1 MGYSLNLAVQ
11 DTCRSIQVM
20 SAAFDVVLELSKI
33 FKYSTKKKAMLLN
46 LKHELAPGNPG
57 IKPLLSH
64 TMDCERAESFWS
76 VIINY
81 NVIMTVPEEIMEEY
95 KGNFEA
101 CYQTRGILT
110 IMETFQF
117 LFDVVSEKVFLSLTS
132 LVKHYKRRIC
142 WHSLP
147 RNLHLLQYVV

>member
-57 IKPLLSH
+57 IKPLCP
-64 TMDCERAESFWS
+64 TQW
-76 VIINY
+76 
-81 NVIMTVPEEIMEEY
+81 TVREQ
-95 KGNFEA
+95 N
-101 CYQTRGILT
+101 
-110 IMETFQF
+110 
-117 LFDVVSEKVFLSLTS
+117 LFG
-132 LVKHYKRRIC
+132 
-142 WHSLP
+142 
-147 RNLHLLQYVV
+147 Q